1 MVSGS
6 GSVASEF
13 IWVKPEV
20 DPPRIC
26 ALPRGFCSGVSVSA
40 GQMIDKIKQAEISCF
55 ARGSG
60 CPKPAQQ
67 HGPARP
73 CHCANP
79 VGRDQLPVRFG
90 IPPLEK
96 HTMQGDLEQK
106 GGGPD
111 YCEQQAAEEE
121 CI

>member
-40 GQMIDKIKQAEISCF
+40 GQMIDKIKQAELICF
-55 ARGSG
+55 ARESG
-60 CPKPAQQ
+60 CPKPTQQ
-67 HGPARP
+67 AGPARP

-79 VGRDQLPVRFG
+79 VGRDKSSMCAG
-90 IPPLEK
+90 IPPLKECA
-96 HTMQGDLEQK
+96 MERDLEEK

-111 YCEQQAAEEE
+111 YSEEHAAEEK